1 MGDVPPNQVYEFGEF
16 VLEVRQRRL
25 RKRDNSESVPITAR
39 AFDALLYLV
48 ERRGRLV
55 EKSELMGALW
65 PNVVVEE
72 GNLSTTIYSLRKL
85 LGERPDEHRYIVTV
99 AGRGYRFVA
108 DVMERSAVVTA
119 AETVRVESASAQAAR
134 TTPEAPRRWVTPLVL
149 TVLALVAVAAV
160 WFLTRSSSGSGA
172 PSAMVVSARAKE
184 LSPLSAVAVLPF
196 DNATG
201 DPALDPP
208 GADLVR
214 SLNRVLSEAPN
225 LAVVAHRSADSH
237 AGDRGDVR
245 DIARALGVTHL
256 LETRAV
262 RSGDDIKVSVELID
276 GRLGYQVWSKDFR
289 TAGND
294 FIGNRDPMLL
304 AIAAVV
310 GSSGGSTVF
319 EDREP
324 ATANVDAYVEWL
336 RGLRSMTK
344 LNDPG
349 FVAALQHFKSATDL
363 DPDFGLAWM
372 TTAAVHSQ
380 MMSIGFER
388 PDSAARFRE
397 ASERARQIQP
407 DSKIAHSAFARV
419 AAAHGEWLAAEEHF
433 QAATGD
439 GAARSTSVMYVYLQV
454 GRLRE
459 AEHDLRRL
467 HAESPGDPNV
477 ALNLAIVCGIAGK
490 SRESQGLIDQVVQ
503 AGIPDNLPVLFILR
517 ANIAE
522 QAGRHQEAADQMMM
536 ALDPA
541 LRAAGGDEAVHLY
554 YEALGRTATRPRA
567 IAALKRLEPLLS
579 HERFS
584 TYSTRALLIYWNA
597 RLGAVDQAYHLAH
610 DWVAQYRGSTL
621 VGVPHLAPLW
631 SPDLREFRADPR
643 FAQLATDLGF
653 MDYWKKRGPPDG
665 CRLDGEK
672 LRCS

>member
-1 MGDVPPNQVYEFGEF
+1 M
-16 VLEVRQRRL
+16 
-25 RKRDNSESVPITAR
+25 
-39 AFDALLYLV
+39 
-48 ERRGRLV
+48 
-55 EKSELMGALW
+55 
-65 PNVVVEE
+65 
-72 GNLSTTIYSLRKL
+72 
-85 LGERPDEHRYIVTV
+85 
-99 AGRGYRFVA
+99 
-108 DVMERSAVVTA
+108 
-119 AETVRVESASAQAAR
+119 
-134 TTPEAPRRWVTPLVL
+134 
-149 TVLALVAVAAV
+149 
-160 WFLTRSSSGSGA
+160 
-172 PSAMVVSARAKE
+172 
-184 LSPLSAVAVLPF
+184 
-196 DNATG
+196 
-201 DPALDPP
+201 
-208 GADLVR
+208 
-214 SLNRVLSEAPN
+214 
-225 LAVVAHRSADSH
+225 
-237 AGDRGDVR
+237 
-245 DIARALGVTHL
+245 
-256 LETRAV
+256 
-262 RSGDDIKVSVELID
+262 SVELID

-324 ATANVDAYVEWL
+324 ATVNVDAYVEWL

-344 LNDPG
+344 LNDTG

-363 DPDFGLAWM
+363 DRDFGLAWM

-419 AAAHGEWLAAEEHF
+419 AAAHGEWPAAEEHF

-517 ANIAE
+517 ANFAE
-522 QAGRHQEAADQMMM
+522 QAGRYQEAADQMMM

-554 YEALGRTATRPRA
+554 YEALGRSGRARAPSRRSSVSSRCSVMNASARIPLARCSSTGTPGSGPWTRPTISPMTGSRST
-567 IAALKRLEPLLS
+567 AAARWSACRISRHCVRRFAGLS
-579 HERFS
+579 RRS
-584 TYSTRALLIYWNA
+584 T
-597 RLGAVDQAYHLAH
+597 
-610 DWVAQYRGSTL
+610 
-621 VGVPHLAPLW
+621 
-631 SPDLREFRADPR
+631 FRA
-643 FAQLATDLGF
+643 AGHGSWF